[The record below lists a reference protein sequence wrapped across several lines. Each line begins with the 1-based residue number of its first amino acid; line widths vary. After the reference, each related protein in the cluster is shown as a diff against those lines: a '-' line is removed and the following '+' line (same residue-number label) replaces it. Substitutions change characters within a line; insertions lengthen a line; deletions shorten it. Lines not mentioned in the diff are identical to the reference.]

1 MKRIFLFFLASGA
14 IWAQNAGTPMSLVT
28 IVDDNLL
35 PGGGKVG
42 GDCTN
47 YSIAYFNVV
56 QAHSVA
62 CVNTNPLTVTNVGK
76 WTVTSGG
83 TGGSN
88 YAAGTGLTLTGN
100 TFAVKYGAAAAT
112 ATEGNDARIGAG
124 GGTSYT
130 AGTGLTLTGNAF
142 SVNYGTS
149 ATTAA
154 AGNDSRIT
162 SALNGS
168 SSLNATN
175 LLTGTVPAAR
185 LPVPTAS
192 TLGGVQAVNCA
203 ASSFVSTISTAGV
216 PGCTVGSGG
225 AGGPATIP
233 VGTTAAGRPATTNGT
248 GSFYIQTDRN
258 VGDQLTY
265 FNGTSWY
272 YPGGYDSTMTRD
284 AATGNF
290 GINVAAVPRLATANN
305 FTALN
310 HFTSVQLDSCK
321 QADGTTN
328 CFGTGSNTIAIQQDS
343 AAQGAASTLNFGAGL
358 STVTAGGTTNIT
370 ATATNPFTIMNQDA
384 NPTINIDSPNQRP
397 LHLNSSGPR
406 TQIYVTN
413 TNSTP
418 AGVHDWDMS
427 STPGYALLWYDDTGN
442 FPILALTNDGLRFKV
457 GGGPQLNQNGF
468 ARPACDVD
476 SRATLWFTSGGASKD
491 GLFVCAYDGA
501 AYAWRT
507 IY

>member
-83 TGGSN
+83 TGGTN
-88 YAAGTGLTLTGN
+88 YTAGTGLTLTGN
-100 TFAVKYGAAAAT
+100 SFAVKYGTAAAT

-124 GGTSYT
+124 GGTAYT

-185 LPVPTAS
+185 LPAPTAS
-192 TLGGVQAVNCA
+192 TLGGVRSLACA
-203 ASSFVSTISTAGV
+203 ASFPLNALSAGGAPPYTAGV
-216 PGCTVGSGG
+216 PTCTADAPGGGG
-225 AGGPATIP
+225 AATIP
-233 VGTTAAGRPATTNGT
+233 VGGTAAGRPATTNGT

-272 YPGGYDSTMTRD
+272 YPGGVDSTMSRD
-284 AATGNF
+284 PSTG
-290 GINVAAVPRLATANN
+290 
-305 FTALN
+305 
-310 HFTSVQLDSCK
+310 
-321 QADGTTN
+321 
-328 CFGTGSNTIAIQQDS
+328 
-343 AAQGAASTLNFGAGL
+343 
-358 STVTAGGTTNIT
+358 
-370 ATATNPFTIMNQDA
+370 
-384 NPTINIDSPNQRP
+384 
-397 LHLNSSGPR
+397 
-406 TQIYVTN
+406 
-413 TNSTP
+413 
-418 AGVHDWDMS
+418 
-427 STPGYALLWYDDTGN
+427 
-442 FPILALTNDGLRFKV
+442 
-457 GGGPQLNQNGF
+457 
-468 ARPACDVD
+468 
-476 SRATLWFTSGGASKD
+476 
-491 GLFVCAYDGA
+491 
-501 AYAWRT
+501 
-507 IY
+507 